1 MKTVGRVRSARML
14 AVAVAAALA
23 TTGLIPG
30 AATAQ
35 IEGPED
41 CPEAVPTSEM
51 TRGMDA
57 TGYTVSEGTEPEPF
71 DVEVLGVLE
80 DGVAPGR
87 DMIVVDTSSPAID
100 EAGGIWFGM
109 SGSPVYDDAT
119 GRLIGAV
126 AFGLTF
132 GPSSIGGLTP
142 AEDLFDL
149 LDYPAGVETNAA
161 ETVEL
166 EGRLAERVDARTGND
181 ASDTSLERLRAPL
194 SVSGMTQRSIDLLA
208 KTIRKEGGR
217 YVVTQGSSSEA
228 AAPGAEVAE
237 LGAGDTFAGA
247 LSYGDIT
254 LGGIGTAALVCDD
267 KSVAFGHPFSFSG
280 RTELG
285 ANVGDTLTIVDG
297 LFGPY
302 KLATIG
308 DFVGTVDQDRL
319 AGIRALL
326 GLVPQTRP
334 VTSLITAPDIDR
346 TQDGTSLAVTDDIV
360 PVLGFFHLFSSI
372 DSTFDAI
379 GEGNSRVAWTV
390 TGTTEE
396 GEPWA
401 LTRSNLY
408 SSRYDIALDSS
419 FEVFG
424 QLIALLNNKFTE
436 IDFDEVD
443 LEATVV
449 EERRDYRITKLLH
462 SKRDGGYESGRR
474 VTVRPGGKL
483 FLRAKLAAAGGGAGR
498 TVDLQFKIPRNFRRG
513 SIELGGGGGGGGFFC
528 FEGCRGGHGK
538 AGSFDELIDN
548 LEDAPKGNDLT
559 ATFSRGRNH
568 ARTKAVRLDRVVTG
582 FRFLVVRSGKGGG
595 GGSAG
600 PHTSVS
606 SPGG

>member
-1 MKTVGRVRSARML
+1 MKLVGRARSARML

-41 CPEAVPTSEM
+41 CPEAVPTSEV
-51 TRGMDA
+51 TREMDA

-126 AFGLTF
+126 AFGLSF

-254 LGGIGTAALVCDD
+254 MGGIGTAALVCDD

-285 ANVGDTLTIVDG
+285 ANVGDTLTIVDGG

-360 PVLGFFHLFSSI
+360 PVLSFFHLFSSI

-483 FLRAKLAAAGGGAGR
+483 FLRAKLAAVGGGAGR

-548 LEDAPKGNDLT
+548 LEDAPKGNDVT
-559 ATFSRGRNH
+559 ATFIRGRNQ
-568 ARTKAVRLDRVVTG
+568 ARTKSVGLDRVVTG
-582 FRFLVVRSGKGGG
+582 FRFLEVSSGKGGG
-595 GGSAG
+595 GGSGQSHA
-600 PHTSVS
+600 VS

>member
-408 SSRYDIALDSS
+408 SSRYDISIDSS

-538 AGSFDELIDN
+538 ADSFDKLIDN